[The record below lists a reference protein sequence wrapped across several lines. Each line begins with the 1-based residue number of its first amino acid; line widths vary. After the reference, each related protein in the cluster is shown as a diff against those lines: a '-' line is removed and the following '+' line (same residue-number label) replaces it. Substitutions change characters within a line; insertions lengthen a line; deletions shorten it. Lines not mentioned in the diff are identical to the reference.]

1 MIYFDVTKAA
11 ASGHRS
17 GLMRV
22 SSRLS
27 AALGTGAIEA
37 MWDEGLREYRTR
49 DRVNFAPGD
58 WLLTAEVFSEAER
71 PGWGELLR
79 SGRIR
84 MAAVFHDAIPLKFPQ
99 ITWPQS
105 VARHPGYMK
114 MLARFDHVWA
124 VSEASRAELT
134 GFWQWQGLANVPPV
148 EVLALGADFNGAPRV
163 TSWVIEAGV
172 VPQLLCVGILE
183 PRKNQ
188 LLLLDVAEQLWTEG
202 RRFELHLVGRVNPH
216 FGTPIVARIKSLRK
230 KFPNLRYHET
240 ADDGALA
247 ALYRTARVS
256 VFPTLAEGCGLP
268 LLESLWQSVP
278 CVCSDLPV
286 LRENADGGG
295 CWPVAVNDL
304 PAWTEALRQML
315 TDDVLLARLAQEA
328 ATRPL
333 PTWAEAAATVAAT
346 LNP

>member
-124 VSEASRAELT
+124 VSEA
-134 GFWQWQGLANVPPV
+134 
-148 EVLALGADFNGAPRV
+148 
-163 TSWVIEAGV
+163 
-172 VPQLLCVGILE
+172 
-183 PRKNQ
+183 
-188 LLLLDVAEQLWTEG
+188 
-202 RRFELHLVGRVNPH
+202 
-216 FGTPIVARIKSLRK
+216 
-230 KFPNLRYHET
+230 
-240 ADDGALA
+240 
-247 ALYRTARVS
+247 
-256 VFPTLAEGCGLP
+256 
-268 LLESLWQSVP
+268 
-278 CVCSDLPV
+278 
-286 LRENADGGG
+286 
-295 CWPVAVNDL
+295 
-304 PAWTEALRQML
+304 
-315 TDDVLLARLAQEA
+315 
-328 ATRPL
+328 
-333 PTWAEAAATVAAT
+333 
-346 LNP
+346 